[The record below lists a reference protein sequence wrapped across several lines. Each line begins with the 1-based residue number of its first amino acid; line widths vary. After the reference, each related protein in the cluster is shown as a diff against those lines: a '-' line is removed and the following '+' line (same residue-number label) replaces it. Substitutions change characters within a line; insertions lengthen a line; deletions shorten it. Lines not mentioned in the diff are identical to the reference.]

1 MRRRLRRLG
10 ACDTR
15 GVATRPTMMEFPTWV
30 EVDLDRFRRNL
41 GAIRAAIGG
50 GRRVLLVVK
59 ADAYGHGAVE
69 IARHAIEA
77 GVSMLG
83 VATLHEGIELR
94 SAGVSAPIVILS
106 PPLHSEVDEILEHR
120 LTPCVG
126 TLEFAERLS
135 HRSAAQQVLSRFHVE
150 VDTGM
155 GRTGIADTEAVE
167 FIARVVT
174 LPNLR
179 LEGVFTHFPDA
190 DRGST
195 DVTQEQ
201 LRRFA
206 EVLRELG
213 LRKIEVPI
221 RHAANSAGLLS
232 VHDSFLDMVR
242 PGILAYG
249 FYPTTEVPRSVPV
262 EGIMSFK
269 TRLVQVREHPPGR
282 FISYGRTFRTSRWSR
297 IGVLPVGY
305 GHGYPW
311 TLSNRG
317 QVLVRGKRAPIV
329 GRVTMDLTMVDVTDI
344 EDAAIGD
351 EVVLWGEQ
359 GESRIGLDEVA
370 AWAQTIPYDLL
381 CSMGKRV
388 VRVFLERGHP
398 PKVLTLIGE
407 RREIEVAES
416 GSAGKGKRRR
426 RKVEYRSRAGS
437 SG

>member
-1 MRRRLRRLG
+1 
-10 ACDTR
+10 
-15 GVATRPTMMEFPTWV
+15 MEFPTWV

-41 GAIRAAIGG
+41 GAIRAAIGES
-50 GRRVLLVVK
+50 RRILLVVK

-69 IARHAIEA
+69 IARHAIQA

-94 SAGVSAPIVILS
+94 SSGITAPIVILS
-106 PPLHSEVDEILEHR
+106 PALLTEVDELIEHR
-120 LTPCVG
+120 LTPSIVSI
-126 TLEFAERLS
+126 EFAERLS
-135 HRSAAQQVLSRFHVE
+135 ARCAVHQVLTRFHVE

-155 GRTGIADTEAVE
+155 GRTGVSDEEAID
-167 FIARVVT
+167 FIARLVAM
-174 LPNLR
+174 PNLR

-195 DVTQEQ
+195 ETTQEQ

-206 EVLRELG
+206 EVLRG
-213 LRKIEVPI
+213 LALRNIEVPL

-232 VHDSFLDMVR
+232 VADSHLDLVR

-249 FYPTTEVPRSVPV
+249 FYPTQEVQRTVSV

-269 TRLVQVREHPPGR
+269 TRVVQLRDIPPGR
-282 FISYGRTFRTSRWSR
+282 TLSYAGTYRTSRWTHV
-297 IGVLPVGY
+297 GVLPVGY

-311 TLSNRG
+311 HLSNRG
-317 QVLVRGKRAPIV
+317 QVLVRGHRAPIV
-329 GRVTMDLTMVDVTDI
+329 GRVTMDLTLVDLTDV
-344 EDAAIGD
+344 DGVRLGD

-359 GESRIGLDEVA
+359 GGERIGLDEVA
-370 AWAQTIPYDLL
+370 AWAETIPYDLL

-388 VRVFLERGHP
+388 VRVFLEEGRR

-407 RREIEVAES
+407 RQEIEVSEATS
-416 GSAGKGKRRR
+416 GSGKGKRR
-426 RKVEYRSRAGS
+426 KVQYRTRAAS